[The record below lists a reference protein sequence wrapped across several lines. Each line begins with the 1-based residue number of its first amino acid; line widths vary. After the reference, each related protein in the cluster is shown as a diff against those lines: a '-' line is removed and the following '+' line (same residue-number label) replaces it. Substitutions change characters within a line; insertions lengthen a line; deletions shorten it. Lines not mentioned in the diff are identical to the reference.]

1 MLPVRVRPP
10 AQENRQMNRRLV
22 RRLALF
28 ASLAALG
35 ILAFAAVASAGEIKL
50 ACAGK
55 GPRNKDSAGV
65 VLCAAA
71 PGKARTISGTIRDDA
86 GKPVAAKV
94 LVFFVTWTPAG
105 GGSFSLETTSTKTI
119 SANAAGKFTL
129 PVKVATRLNV
139 KFEAVADE
147 KLGISGGF
155 AEAEVARRLDVRL
168 KKLGGG
174 RIKFTVKGASSVKVY
189 VLDSS
194 GYELSGVKPKRT
206 SKAGVAIF
214 NLSGMHGEFSY
225 YVDVG
230 ALADLYWEDPRHTFR
245 L

>member
-1 MLPVRVRPP
+1 
-10 AQENRQMNRRLV
+10 MNRSLV

-28 ASLAALG
+28 AALAAPGL
-35 ILAFAAVASAGEIKL
+35 LVFAAVASAGEIKL

-71 PGKARTISGTIRDDA
+71 PGKARTVSGTIRDDS
-86 GKPVAAKV
+86 GKPVAAKI
-94 LVFFVTWTPAG
+94 LVTFISWTPQGEGA
-105 GGSFSLETTSTKTI
+105 FSLEPTATKTV
-119 SANAAGKFTL
+119 SANADGKFSL
-129 PVKVATRLNV
+129 PVKVAPRLNV
-139 KFEAVADE
+139 RFEAVADE

-155 AEAEVARRLDVRL
+155 AEAEVSRRLDVRL

-174 RIKFTVKGASSVKVY
+174 RLKFTVKGASPVRVY

-194 GYELSGVKPKRT
+194 GYELSGVRPKRAN
-206 SKAGVAIF
+206 KAGVAIF
-214 NLSGMHGEFSY
+214 NLGNLHGEFSY

-230 ALADLYWEDPRHTFR
+230 ALADLYWEDPRHTFE

>member
-1 MLPVRVRPP
+1 
-10 AQENRQMNRRLV
+10 MNRRLV

-28 ASLAALG
+28 ASLAAVGL
-35 ILAFAAVASAGEIKL
+35 LTFAAVASAGEIKL

-55 GPRNKDSAGV
+55 GPRNKDSDGV

-71 PGKARTISGTIRDDA
+71 PGKARTVSGTISDDA
-86 GKPVAAKV
+86 GKPVAAKI
-94 LVFFVTWTPAG
+94 LVTFISWTPQG
-105 GGSFSLETTSTKTI
+105 EGSFSLEPTSTKTI
-119 SANAAGKFTL
+119 SANAAGKFSL
-129 PVKVATRLNV
+129 PVKVTTRLDV

-155 AEAEVARRLDVRL
+155 AEAEVSRRLDVKL

-174 RIKFTVKGASSVKVY
+174 RLKFTVKGASPVTVY

-194 GYELSGVKPKRT
+194 GYEISGLKPKRAN
-206 SKAGVAIF
+206 KAGVAIF
-214 NLSGMHGEFSY
+214 SLGNRHGEFSY
-225 YVDVG
+225 YVDIG
-230 ALADLYWEDPRHTFR
+230 ALADLYWEDPRHTFK

>member
-1 MLPVRVRPP
+1 
-10 AQENRQMNRRLV
+10 MNRSSV
-22 RRLALF
+22 RRFALF

-35 ILAFAAVASAGEIKL
+35 VLAFASLASAAEIKL

-71 PGKARTISGTIRDDA
+71 PGKARTISGTIRDDS
-86 GKPVAAKV
+86 GKPVAAKI
-94 LVFFVTWTPAG
+94 LITFISWTPHG
-105 GGSFSLETTSTKTI
+105 GGSFSLEPTSTKTI
-119 SANAAGKFTL
+119 SADAGGKFSL
-129 PVKVATRLNV
+129 PVKVTTRYDV

-147 KLGISGGF
+147 KLGVSGGF
-155 AEAEVARRLDVRL
+155 AEAEVSRRLDVKL

-174 RIKFTVKGASSVKVY
+174 KLKFTVKGASPVTVY

-194 GYELSGVKPKRT
+194 GYTLSGVKPKRA

-214 NLSGMHGEFSY
+214 NLGNLHGEFSY

-230 ALADLYWEDPRHTFR
+230 ALADLYWEDPRRTFR

>member
-1 MLPVRVRPP
+1 
-10 AQENRQMNRRLV
+10 MNRSIV

-28 ASLAALG
+28 AALAALG
-35 ILAFAAVASAGEIKL
+35 ILLLAAVASAAEIKL

-71 PGKARTISGTIRDDA
+71 PGKARTISGTIRDDS
-86 GKPVAAKV
+86 GKPVAAKI
-94 LVFFVTWTPAG
+94 LVTFISWTPAG
-105 GGSFSLETTSTKTI
+105 GGSFSLEPTSTRTI
-119 SANAAGKFTL
+119 SADAGGRFTL
-129 PVKVATRLNV
+129 PVRVTTRLNV

-147 KLGISGGF
+147 KLGVSGGF
-155 AEAEVARRLDVRL
+155 AEAEVSRRLDVRL

-174 RIKFTVKGASSVKVY
+174 RIKFTVKGASPVKVY
-189 VLDSS
+189 VLDAS

-206 SKAGVAIF
+206 NKAGVAIF
-214 NLSGMHGEFSY
+214 NLAGMHGEFSY
-225 YVDVG
+225 YVDAG
-230 ALADLYWEDPRHTFR
+230 ALADLYWEDPRHTFK

>member
-1 MLPVRVRPP
+1 
-10 AQENRQMNRRLV
+10 MNRSTI
-22 RRLALF
+22 RRFALF

-35 ILAFAAVASAGEIKL
+35 VLIFASLASAAEIKL

-86 GKPVAAKV
+86 GKPVAAKI
-94 LVFFVTWTPAG
+94 LVTFISWTPAG
-105 GGSFSLETTSTKTI
+105 GGSFSLEPTATKTI
-119 SANAAGKFTL
+119 SADAGGKFSL
-129 PVKVATRLNV
+129 PVKVTTRLDV

-147 KLGISGGF
+147 KLGVSGGF
-155 AEAEVARRLDVRL
+155 AEAEVSRRLDVKM

-174 RIKFTVKGASSVKVY
+174 RLKFTVKGASPVKVY

-194 GYELSGVKPKRT
+194 GYELSGIKPKRAN
-206 SKAGVAIF
+206 KAGVAIF
-214 NLSGMHGEFSY
+214 NLGNLHGEFSY

-245 L
+245 F